1 MYKNIL
7 YKKSTFT
14 AMACVATLA
23 CSTVM
28 TSPIQAHALTAR
40 VIVGDVNCDGLVD
53 ACDAS
58 LVLSHYALISTG
70 QSGHDLD
77 IDVADV
83 NRDGLIDAVDASQIL
98 AYYAAL
104 STGQTPHWPFE
115 EDDTPVSG
123 TTTTSIKPIVT
134 TSTATSDESLVTT
147 TTTTFGKYP
156 TTTSTTIS
164 GRTIDKLYIK
174 SGYTW
179 PLKQGRSSDSR
190 IVMTLSEYDDIDVLT
205 CDESLFYVCVNEAAW
220 GYITASEEELE
231 RYFNIVYAYPSTT
244 TSAETTSTTATEGST
259 TTSAET
265 TSTTATE
272 GSTTTSVET
281 TSTTATEGSTT
292 TSVET
297 TSTTATDGST
307 TTSAETTSTTATDG
321 STTTSAETT
330 STTATN
336 VTTTES
342 VPVTTTS
349 TIPKGDF
356 CGKLIV
362 KPFFSFTLSEEPDF
376 DADIIA
382 ELGGNTVIYIESIET
397 DGVWYKVTISD
408 ELKGYLYIGS
418 KDDLEYCFEYEE
430 F

>member
-259 TTSAET
+259 TTS
-265 TSTTATE
+265 
-272 GSTTTSVET
+272 VET

-292 TSVET
+292 TSV
-297 TSTTATDGST
+297 
-307 TTSAETTSTTATDG
+307 ETTSTTATDG